1 MPDEL
6 LARPELSDNPHI
18 DFLHH
23 RHRLLLRDIV
33 ARDKPRDDAE
43 RAEHK
48 RIIAEMDGILS
59 EIDKLEAAQ

>member
-6 LARPELSDNPHI
+6 LASPRLSDNPHVE
-18 DFLHH
+18 FLHS
-23 RHRLLLRDIV
+23 RYGLLLRDIV
-33 ARDKPRDDAE
+33 SRDKPRDDAE

-59 EIDKLEAAQ
+59 EIYKLESN